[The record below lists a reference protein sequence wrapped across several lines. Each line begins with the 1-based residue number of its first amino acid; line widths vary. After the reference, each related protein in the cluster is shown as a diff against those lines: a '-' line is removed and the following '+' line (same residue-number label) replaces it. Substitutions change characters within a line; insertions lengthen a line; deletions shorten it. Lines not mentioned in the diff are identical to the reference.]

1 MTSVCYPISSNALH
15 GISSGVQNKM
25 KLVYGFGTNDS
36 PAPVRVNGKTIP
48 SYKRWQNTLQRC
60 YCPKFL
66 ALNPTYVGCS
76 VHEDWLLFSNFQRF
90 FDKNYIQG
98 YQLDKDLLIHGNREY
113 SEGVCVY
120 SFLSGWTRLW
130 TKRKVQEESTLLEPH
145 CWSMENLSLNAEIQ
159 LLRSL
164 KLWVDSLLNKKRTI
178 PGRIEKRNMF
188 EIWNLFLTQLIL
200 EYIQIYCWNINNIHA
215 RKILR
220 ALKFKNN
227 F

>member
-1 MTSVCYPISSNALH
+1 
-15 GISSGVQNKM
+15 M

-48 SYKRWQNTLQRC
+48 SYKRWQNMLQRC

-113 SEGVCVY
+113 SEGACVFVPQWLNPFVNEKEGARGKY
-120 SFLSGWTRLW
+120 LIGAS
-130 TKRKVQEESTLLEPH
+130 LLECGKFVSQCRNPITKKPETLGRFLTEQEAH
-145 CWSMENLSLNAEIQ
+145 DTWKNRKAEH
-159 LLRSL
+159 
-164 KLWVDSLLNKKRTI
+164 V
-178 PGRIEKRNMF
+178 RNMKSVLDA
-188 EIWNLFLTQLIL
+188 IDTRIYPNLL
-200 EYIQIYCWNINNIHA
+200 
-215 RKILR
+215 
-220 ALKFKNN
+220 LKYQ
-227 F
+227 